1 MRDAQQPR
9 ESATLKAATDQ
20 RLAEV
25 AAGRARAGTM
35 LSVLGSRARP
45 I

>member
-20 RLAEV
+20 GLADV
-25 AAGRARAGTM
+25 AVGRARAGAM
-35 LSVLGSRARP
+35 LSVLGSRSRP